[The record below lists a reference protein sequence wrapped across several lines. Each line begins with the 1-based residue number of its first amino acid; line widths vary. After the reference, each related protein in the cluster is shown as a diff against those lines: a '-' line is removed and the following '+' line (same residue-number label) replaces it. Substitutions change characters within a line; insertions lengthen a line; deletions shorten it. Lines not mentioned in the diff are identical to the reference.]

1 MGGGLLKTIVIFI
14 VLATLAFVAGS
25 LAADGAK
32 QALMPALILLG
43 VFALLYLGKKCWW
56 LVFLL
61 PPVMGALQISMVKNF
76 PVAYFAGCVILVF
89 WILMTLMGYVR
100 ITWNGMLFLD
110 ITSLLFFG
118 YFIVTWVMHPV
129 TLNMFIDERIMEG
142 ETMIGGAEYV
152 WCIASI
158 VIYIL
163 ISIIPVNAKSVIIAL
178 KITFF
183 LSFAVVLFNA
193 TKGVAVQGYSS
204 ELAATTRY
212 SPFGA
217 VGFTLYTYI
226 FSKYSVFGIVASPWK
241 MIMLVMSAIWVG
253 MSGYRE
259 QMLQLVTIAFSSQ
272 IIHRQLI
279 LLLLACLVGYG
290 SLIYLSSEELLG
302 GLPYGVKRVLTAVP
316 GVEIKDDSIERGAQ
330 HSLDWRYEMWR
341 WALTPSMGYIKDYV
355 WGDGFGTDTE
365 KFRWNEVKMN
375 RQIMNDGDQRFFAE
389 MGKWHSGPITA
400 LHRIGGVG
408 LFLLLLWNAAG
419 IYCVFRVCFAY
430 RQSVGYE
437 YVMYALLPVVG
448 NIVLFYTSA
457 GSFPGQFGLV
467 FSVAVAKVLYSL
479 AIKNGLMQPAF
490 SRREYVPL
498 IFEESIAARQSKP
511 DNFDGVVRA

>member
-43 VFALLYLGKKCWW
+43 AFALLYLGKNCWW
-56 LVFLL
+56 LVFLV
-61 PPVMGALQISMVKNF
+61 PPVMSALQISMVKNF
-76 PVAYFAGCVILVF
+76 PVEYFAGCVILVF

-129 TLNMFIDERIMEG
+129 TLNMLIDERTMEG
-142 ETMIGGAEYV
+142 ETMIGGTEYV
-152 WCIASI
+152 WCLASI

-163 ISIIPVNAKSVIIAL
+163 ISIIPVKTKSVITAL

-183 LSFAVVLFNA
+183 LSFVVVLYN
-193 TKGVAVQGYSS
+193 TTRGVAVHGYSS
-204 ELAATTRY
+204 ELAATERY

-217 VGFTLYTYI
+217 IGFTLYTYI
-226 FSKYSVFGIVASPWK
+226 CSKYSVLGIVASPWK
-241 MIMLVMSAIWVG
+241 LVMLVMSTIWVC
-253 MSGYRE
+253 MSGFRE
-259 QMLQLVTIAFSSQ
+259 QLLKLVIIAFSSQ

-279 LLLLACLVGYG
+279 ATLVACLVGYG
-290 SLIYLSSEELLG
+290 ALLYLSAEEMLDD
-302 GLPYGVKRVLTAVP
+302 LPHGVKRVLTAVP
-316 GVEIKDDSIERGAQ
+316 GVEVKEERIERGAQ
-330 HSLDWRYEMWR
+330 HSLEWRFVMWR

-355 WGDGFGTDTE
+355 WGDGFGTDTA
-365 KFRWNEVKMN
+365 KFRWNAVKQN
-375 RQIMNDGDQRFFAE
+375 RRIMGEGDQRFFAE

-400 LHRIGGVG
+400 LHRTGGVG
-408 LFLLLLWNAAG
+408 LFFLLLWNIAG
-419 IYCVFRVCFAY
+419 IYCIFRVCFAY
-430 RQSVGYE
+430 FQRVGYE

-448 NIVLFYTSA
+448 NMVLFYISA
-457 GSFPGQFGLV
+457 GSFPHQFGQV
-467 FSVAVAKVLYSL
+467 FSVVVAKVLYSL
-479 AIKNGLMQPAF
+479 AIKDGLMQPAF

-498 IFEESIAARQSKP
+498 IFEESIAARQGKP
-511 DNFDGVVRA
+511 ENFDGIVRA